1 MAELLSCPFCGGEAE
16 FVEGAD
22 DDGRWVA
29 IGCPDCGA
37 GSRQHYAVME
47 DPHPHAQSAWNTRAS
62 TQPAAAF
69 PREDWG
75 TLVHAVASLR
85 AAISL
90 LEDGGKK
97 AAPSDKMFAQMLRD
111 YHKAADAA
119 AKALAA
125 PPAPNDDLRAALE
138 WLAAEETT
146 EELLRCRT
154 VDWGNLSPEERIAEI
169 AKRKDAR
176 DNAILAARR
185 NALKENRRG

>member
-47 DPHPHAQSAWNTRAS
+47 DPHPHAQSAWNARAS
-62 TQPAAAF
+62 TQPAPAF

-75 TLVHAVASLR
+75 TLVHAVSSLR

-90 LEDGGKK
+90 LEGGGKK

-119 AKALAA
+119 AKALATS
-125 PPAPNDDLRAALE
+125 PTPNDDLRAAGVDAALSVIDTFIQASSLE
-138 WLAAEETT
+138 SVRLVAQQVRNTVSAALQPT
-146 EELLRCRT
+146 RP
-154 VDWGNLSPEERIAEI
+154 G
-169 AKRKDAR
+169 
-176 DNAILAARR
+176 
-185 NALKENRRG
+185 KEQ